1 MRPLHRL
8 IPTQFHNPVGLAL
21 RLLRTRNPDAYAAMR
36 QALIG
41 ALLTPLDLAL
51 TVAEEQRYA
60 AAPPPRLPVVLVC
73 GPPRSGTT
81 LVAQQLIQQLPVAYF
96 SNLAGIFP
104 RSPLTATRLA
114 GRVGA
119 QWRGT
124 LGSYYGRARTLAAPN
139 DALALW
145 DRWLGEDRNL
155 LRSSLT
161 VSEQEAMRQ
170 FFGAR
175 EAVDPR
181 PLVAKNNNLNGQAAL
196 VSHVLPTARFLC
208 LERDPVFL
216 AQSLLLARQEITG
229 DDARAYGL
237 HRVEEESGVNPVD
250 SVCAQ
255 VMFHERL
262 AATQQALLG
271 PERFWR
277 VSYEQFCADPA
288 ALVARVARELL
299 GMPDGLPRAS
309 PLPPFTVSRTNRLP
323 AGMLQQI
330 RDTFVRLGQRSA

>member
-1 MRPLHRL
+1 
-8 IPTQFHNPVGLAL
+8 
-21 RLLRTRNPDAYAAMR
+21 MR
-36 QALIG
+36 QAALG
-41 ALLTPLDLAL
+41 ALLTPIDLVL
-51 TVAEEQRYA
+51 TVAEEKRYA
-60 AAPPPRLPVVLVC
+60 AAAPPRLPVVLVC

-81 LVAQQLIQQLPVAYF
+81 LVAQQLIQQLPVAYL

-104 RSPLTATRLA
+104 HAPLTAARLA

-119 QWRGT
+119 RWRGT
-124 LGSYYGRARTLAAPN
+124 LGSYYGRARSLSAPS

-145 DRWLGEDRNL
+145 DRWFGRDRNL

-161 VSEQEAMRQ
+161 RSEQEGMRQ

-175 EAVDPR
+175 EAEDPR
-181 PLVAKNNNLNGQAAL
+181 PLVAKNNRLNGQAAL
-196 VSHVLPTARFLC
+196 VSDVLPTARFIC

-216 AQSLLLARQEITG
+216 AQSLLLARQEISG

-237 HRVEEESGVNPVD
+237 HRAEEESAANPVE

-255 VMFHERL
+255 VMFHARL

-288 ALVARVARELL
+288 ALVARVAQELL
-299 GMPDGLPRAS
+299 DLPDAALQAP
-309 PLPPFTVSRTNRLP
+309 PLAPFTVSRKDRLP
-323 AGMLQQI
+323 AGMLRQI
-330 RDTFVRLGQRSA
+330 EETFVRLGHQSA

>member
-1 MRPLHRL
+1 MRPLHRF
-8 IPTQFHNPVGLAL
+8 IPAQFHNPAGLAL
-21 RLLRTRNPDAYAAMR
+21 RLLRTRDPDAYGAIG
-36 QALIG
+36 QAVLG

-51 TVAEEQRYA
+51 TVAEEKRYA
-60 AAPPPRLPVVLVC
+60 AAAPPRLPIVLVC

-96 SNLAGIFP
+96 SNLVGIFP
-104 RSPLTATRLA
+104 RAPLTASRLA

-119 QWRGT
+119 RWRGT
-124 LGSYYGRARTLAAPN
+124 LGSYYGRARSLAAPS
-139 DALALW
+139 DALPLW
-145 DRWLGEDRNL
+145 DRWFGHDRNL

-161 VSEQEAMRQ
+161 RSEQDAMRH

-175 EAVDPR
+175 EADDPR
-181 PLVAKNNNLNGQAAL
+181 PLIAKNNRLNGQAAL
-196 VSHVLPTARFLC
+196 VSDVLPTARYLC

-216 AQSLLLARQEITG
+216 AQSLLLARQEISG
-229 DDARAYGL
+229 DEGRAYGL
-237 HRVEEESGVNPVD
+237 HRVEEESGLSPVE

-288 ALVARVARELL
+288 ALVARVAQELL
-299 GMPDGLPRAS
+299 GLPVAAPRTP
-309 PLPPFTVSRTNRLP
+309 PLAPFTVSRQNRLP

-330 RDTFVRLGQRSA
+330 EDTFLRLGRRSA